1 MGIELISVFHG
12 NIIDVH
18 ILCGV
23 SSPSI
28 KEVSLPFTLLPWGGG
43 GTTTNGARRFLRNA
57 QVAKV
62 CFILFLR
69 YSGAVYT
76 LVLDGRDSTSR
87 S

>member
-43 GTTTNGARRFLRNA
+43 GTTTNGA
-57 QVAKV
+57 
-62 CFILFLR
+62 
-69 YSGAVYT
+69 
-76 LVLDGRDSTSR
+76 
-87 S
+87 